1 MFSSPGS
8 LAFTALLA
16 LGVTCNRPVQFPGV
30 SFLQVHRAVSKHYP
44 HTIGPADSAEYF
56 EQDHFLAVEPPLD
69 ETLSDSGSDE
79 ALALRHVR
87 VDLDD
92 DGQRVSVRLDHQGKP
107 LLYQMSVFSVYSAG
121 AEVSVRA
128 SDGSRQSSESRS
140 RHFRSREQGKWASMA
155 LSESGQ
161 VSGIFE
167 VEGSLLEVS
176 PANVSNG
183 QQARAAAPCFAQI
196 SAGALHKVRQARLP
210 DLRNQNMDS
219 TLGLSLAE
227 LTSAR
232 ADWNGDVWWPG
243 CYKGDSEL
251 HVFTMRGIADPA
263 AWEARGSALQD
274 DLEYVVSQTSFVFEH
289 QLNIRLELSSLEIHQ
304 TLAGAP
310 SYITGCEVGMRSMH
324 REIGAALRDSA
335 LPFEGAVHMI
345 TGCTGEGFELGG
357 LAWIGNNMNGYGI
370 CNKNGYNT
378 GISKY
383 YGQYWQTFAHE
394 LGHNF
399 GGFHSFEEGQG
410 QTGGL
415 MDYGDG
421 RLNGV
426 YQFNTKH
433 RKAEMCALVDSRVS
447 QCGDNF
453 KISGPTPAPT
463 PAPPASCDDCRSIG
477 SVQCLWTDGKCY
489 PMSQAFCSSQDGAQ
503 YCDGAQTTTAFTTTT
518 MSSTTGAT
526 TITTATTT
534 VTTVTE
540 TTITTT
546 IATTTSSAA
555 VSSTTVP
562 AACGACTQWN
572 PCLWTDGT
580 CYPMSREMC
589 SAGGVH
595 YCDSSDSWTAT
606 TTSKTTTTTT
616 TTTTRIASTTMAT
629 TTATNTAMTT
639 TTTTS
644 ETTTTTTTTTTTSKT
659 TTTTTSKTT

>member
-1 MFSSPGS
+1 M
-8 LAFTALLA
+8 
-16 LGVTCNRPVQFPGV
+16 
-30 SFLQVHRAVSKHYP
+30 
-44 HTIGPADSAEYF
+44 
-56 EQDHFLAVEPPLD
+56 
-69 ETLSDSGSDE
+69 SG
-79 ALALRHVR
+79 
-87 VDLDD
+87 
-92 DGQRVSVRLDHQGKP
+92 
-107 LLYQMSVFSVYSAG
+107 FSVYSAG
-121 AEVSVRA
+121 AEVSGRA
-128 SDGSRQSSESRS
+128 GDGSRQSSESRS

-155 LSESGQ
+155 LGASGQ

-176 PANVSNG
+176 PANVSNS
-183 QQARAAAPCFAQI
+183 QQARAAAPRFAQT

-232 ADWNGDVWWPG
+232 ATWNGDVWWPG

-251 HVFTMRGIADPA
+251 HVFTMRVMGDPA

-310 SYITGCEVGMRSMH
+310 SYITGCQVGMRSMH

-357 LAWIGNNMNGYGI
+357 LAWIGNNMNGYD
-370 CNKNGYNT
+370 T
-378 GISKY
+378 GISRY

-410 QTGGL
+410 KTGGL
-415 MDYGDG
+415 MDYGDQM
-421 RLNGV
+421 LNGV

-453 KISGPTPAPT
+453 KVSGPTPAPT
-463 PAPPASCDDCRSIG
+463 QAPPATCDDCRG
-477 SVQCLWTDGKCY
+477 AMNGLCLWTDGKCY
-489 PMSQAFCSSQDGAQ
+489 HMSHGVCSGQEGAQ
-503 YCDGAQTTTAFTTTT
+503 YCDEAHTTTASATT
-518 MSSTTGAT
+518 MTS
-526 TITTATTT
+526 TTT
-534 VTTVTE
+534 V
-540 TTITTT
+540 
-546 IATTTSSAA
+546 IATSTTS
-555 VSSTTVP
+555 T
-562 AACGACTQWN
+562 GA
-572 PCLWTDGT
+572 
-580 CYPMSREMC
+580 
-589 SAGGVH
+589 
-595 YCDSSDSWTAT
+595 
-606 TTSKTTTTTT
+606 TTTTTT
-616 TTTTRIASTTMAT
+616 TASTTIAT
-629 TTATNTAMTT
+629 LP
-639 TTTTS
+639 
-644 ETTTTTTTTTTTSKT
+644 
-659 TTTTTSKTT
+659 

>member
-1 MFSSPGS
+1 M
-8 LAFTALLA
+8 
-16 LGVTCNRPVQFPGV
+16 
-30 SFLQVHRAVSKHYP
+30 
-44 HTIGPADSAEYF
+44 
-56 EQDHFLAVEPPLD
+56 
-69 ETLSDSGSDE
+69 SG
-79 ALALRHVR
+79 
-87 VDLDD
+87 
-92 DGQRVSVRLDHQGKP
+92 
-107 LLYQMSVFSVYSAG
+107 FSVYSAG

-155 LSESGQ
+155 LGSSGQ

-176 PANVSNG
+176 PANISNS
-183 QQARAAAPCFAQI
+183 QQARAAAPSFAQT

-210 DLRNQNMDS
+210 DLRNQNIDS

-227 LTSAR
+227 LTSAK

-251 HVFTMRGIADPA
+251 HVFTMRVMGDPA

-324 REIGAALRDSA
+324 RELGAALRDSA

-345 TGCTGEGFELGG
+345 TGCMGEGFELGG

-370 CNKNGYNT
+370 CNKHGYNT
-378 GISKY
+378 GISRF
-383 YGQYWQTFAHE
+383 YGRYWQTFAHE

-415 MDYGDG
+415 MDYGDQ

-447 QCGDNF
+447 QCCSNF
-453 KISGPTPAPT
+453 KVSGPTPPPT
-463 PAPPASCDDCRSIG
+463 PTPPATCDDCRSIG
-477 SVQCLWTDGKCY
+477 SGQCLWTDGKCY
-489 PMSQAFCSSQDGAQ
+489 PMSQGFCGSQDGAQ

-518 MSSTTGAT
+518 MSSTIAAT

-546 IATTTSSAA
+546 IASTSTSVAL
-555 VSSTTVP
+555 SSTTVP
-562 AACGACTQWN
+562 AACGACTKWS

-589 SAGGVH
+589 SAGGAH
-595 YCDSSDSWTAT
+595 YCDSSEPTPSPSTTVASTTTSTDSSTAT
-606 TTSKTTTTTT
+606 TSSKATTTTT

-629 TTATNTAMTT
+629 TVATTTATT
-639 TTTTS
+639 TTAA
-644 ETTTTTTTTTTTSKT
+644 ETTTTTSKT
-659 TTTTTSKTT
+659 TTKITSTTVATTLPTTTATTTTP